1 MPCLLLLTA
10 AADPDPESWS
20 NDDDPEVVEGEAGNE
35 DCPDDPE
42 DMGTP
47 EHEEAC
53 KACNRGC

>member
-1 MPCLLLLTA
+1 MPCLLLLT

-20 NDDDPEVVEGEAGNE
+20 NDDPEVVEGEAGNE

>member
-10 AADPDPESWS
+10 AADPDPESGS
-20 NDDDPEVVEGEAGNE
+20 NDDPEVVEGEAGNE